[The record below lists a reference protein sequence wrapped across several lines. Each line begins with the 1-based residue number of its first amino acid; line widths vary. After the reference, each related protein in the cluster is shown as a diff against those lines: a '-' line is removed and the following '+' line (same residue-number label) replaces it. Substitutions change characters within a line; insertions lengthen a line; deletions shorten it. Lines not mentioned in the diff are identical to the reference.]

1 MIKVDHHCTVKLT
14 KDSLISGA
22 SPRESWLKPPLTN
35 VYTKN
40 LNDGTDSTLSSF
52 ADNNKYREAVSV
64 LEGRAAIQMDYNR
77 LEKGLT

>member
-1 MIKVDHHCTVKLT
+1 M
-14 KDSLISGA
+14 
-22 SPRESWLKPPLTN
+22 
-35 VYTKN
+35 YTKN

-77 LEKGLT
+77 LEKGLMQISLNSEMANDNPCLWAGIIPYTGTD